1 MSDGTAVGMH
11 SIERIYPPD
20 LDPASPSDQATLHIH
35 LERYEFAARNLGGER
50 VLDRACGCGYGTALL
65 AERHPDKQVTGVDID
80 PEAIAYAQRHYQL
93 PNLRYVCADA
103 ERFDEGQGF
112 DSIVSLETIEH
123 LPDPVRLVAN
133 YARLLT
139 AGGRVI
145 ASVPI
150 TPTLDGNPHHL
161 HDFSRRSFLALFRRH
176 RLHPGEQELEQIQ
189 WWQFRGLF
197 SRRPDHAK
205 RHRSEGV
212 GNAVLG
218 YYRRH
223 PTYLFSR
230 LAAML
235 RYGFSNRYL
244 TCLFVAE

>member
-1 MSDGTAVGMH
+1 MH

-20 LDPASPSDQATLHIH
+20 LDPASPGDQNTLHIH
-35 LERYEFAARNLGGER
+35 LERYEFAAHHLRGEQ
-50 VLDRACGCGYGTALL
+50 VLDMACGCGYGSALL

-80 PEAIAYAQRHYQL
+80 PAAIAYARQHYQL

-103 ERFDEGQGF
+103 ESFAATQHF

-123 LPDPVRLVAN
+123 LPNPRQLVAN
-133 YARLLT
+133 YARLLA

-161 HDFSRRSFLALFRRH
+161 HDFSRRSFLALFRHH
-176 RLHPGEQELEQIQ
+176 RLHPDTQELEQIQ

-212 GNAVLG
+212 GNAVLN
-218 YYRRH
+218 YYRHH
-223 PTYLFSR
+223 PTYLLAR
-230 LAAML
+230 LASML

-244 TCLFVAE
+244 TCLFIAE

>member
-1 MSDGTAVGMH
+1 MH

-20 LDPASPSDQATLHIH
+20 LDLANPGDQGTLRIH
-35 LERYEFAARNLGGER
+35 LERYEFAARHLRGEH
-50 VLDRACGCGYGTALL
+50 VLDMACGCGYGSALL

-80 PEAIAYAQRHYQL
+80 PAAIAYARQHYQL

-103 ERFDEGQGF
+103 ESFATTQHF

-123 LPDPVRLVAN
+123 LPNPQQLVAN
-133 YARLLT
+133 YASLL
-139 AGGRVI
+139 AVGGRVI

-161 HDFSRRSFLALFRRH
+161 HDFSRRSFLALFRHH
-176 RLHPGEQELEQIQ
+176 RLRPATQELEQIQ

-212 GNAVLG
+212 GNAVLN

-223 PTYLFSR
+223 PTYLFAR
-230 LAAML
+230 LVSML

-244 TCLFVAE
+244 TCLFIAE

>member
-1 MSDGTAVGMH
+1 MH

-20 LDPASPSDQATLHIH
+20 LDPASPGDQNTLHIH
-35 LERYEFAARNLGGER
+35 LERYEFAAHHLRGEQ
-50 VLDRACGCGYGTALL
+50 VLDMACGCGYGSALL

-80 PEAIAYAQRHYQL
+80 PAAIAYARQHYQL

-103 ERFDEGQGF
+103 ESFAATQRF

-123 LPDPVRLVAN
+123 LPNPRQLVAN
-133 YARLLT
+133 YARLLA

-161 HDFSRRSFLALFRRH
+161 HDFSRRSFLALFRHH
-176 RLHPGEQELEQIQ
+176 RLRPDTQELEQIQ

-212 GNAVLG
+212 GNAVLN

-223 PTYLFSR
+223 PTYLLAR
-230 LAAML
+230 LASML

-244 TCLFVAE
+244 TCLFIAE

>member
-1 MSDGTAVGMH
+1 MH

-20 LDPASPSDQATLHIH
+20 LDPASPGDQNTLHIH
-35 LERYEFAARNLGGER
+35 LERYEFAAHHLRGEQ
-50 VLDRACGCGYGTALL
+50 VLDMACGCGYGSALL

-80 PEAIAYAQRHYQL
+80 PAAIAYARQHYQL

-103 ERFDEGQGF
+103 ESFAATQRF

-123 LPDPVRLVAN
+123 LPNPRQLVAN
-133 YARLLT
+133 YARLL
-139 AGGRVI
+139 AVGGRVI

-161 HDFSRRSFLALFRRH
+161 HDFSRRSFLALFRYH
-176 RLHPGEQELEQIQ
+176 RLRPDTQELEQIQ

-205 RHRSEGV
+205 RHRSDGV
-212 GNAVLG
+212 GNAVLN
-218 YYRRH
+218 YYRHH
-223 PTYLFSR
+223 PTYLLAR
-230 LAAML
+230 LASML

-244 TCLFVAE
+244 TCLFIAE